1 MLMFLFIMERRIL
14 ISISKLTVVH
24 DDIDALVSEGEKD
37 SN

>member
-1 MLMFLFIMERRIL
+1 MLLFMKEWGIL

-24 DDIDALVSEGEKD
+24 DDIGASIYEGVKD